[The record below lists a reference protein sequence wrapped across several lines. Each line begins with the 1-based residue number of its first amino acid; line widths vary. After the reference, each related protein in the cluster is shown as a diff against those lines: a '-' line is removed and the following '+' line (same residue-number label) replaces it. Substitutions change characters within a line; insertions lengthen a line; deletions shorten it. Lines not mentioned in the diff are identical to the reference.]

1 MNNMEV
7 ISQKKEPSWILSE
20 GRHSHAF
27 WVRSVAVYLLFYRCS
42 VWHTGHF
49 CSSEMPG
56 NSWANPA
63 PLHWTHVWNSPC
75 FPTKLQAGCSMHP
88 TSRVTETS
96 QPYGNQHAW
105 KAACHSI
112 RWFSPCAGYYPC
124 RSMSSNPQAHLH
136 LLYSDPSCSGFQSG
150 CPCRL
155 ESSMAWLLG
164 IYSFMTAHCPRCFLW
179 KVTEA
184 RSPAWKA
191 VMESTGHSVELRI
204 RCSVSGTWSPVSR
217 NTRCAIIR
225 YYTGREVKQCQ
236 KSITALSYQGDPT
249 DRIPSSQTGY
259 PNPARSRSHRQAAS
273 YSQHLGLSI

>member
-1 MNNMEV
+1 MSNMEV

-112 RWFSPCAGYYPC
+112 RWFIPCAGYYPC

-136 LLYSDPSCSGFQSG
+136 LLYSDPWCSCFQSG

-155 ESSMAWLLG
+155 QSPLWHDYWGFIPLWLPTVPGVSFGRSQKPDLLLG
-164 IYSFMTAHCPRCFLW
+164 KQSWRALGTQWSWGFA
-179 KVTEA
+179 
-184 RSPAWKA
+184 A
-191 VMESTGHSVELRI
+191 VSVGLGVL
-204 RCSVSGTWSPVSR
+204 SAGTRDV
-217 NTRCAIIR
+217 
-225 YYTGREVKQCQ
+225 
-236 KSITALSYQGDPT
+236 L
-249 DRIPSSQTGY
+249 
-259 PNPARSRSHRQAAS
+259 
-273 YSQHLGLSI
+273 L